1 MAVVVNSSGTRPL
14 GQRGVKRPAVLA
26 WLRLT
31 RAFQKVERAGN
42 EQMRDYGLSMA
53 QFEVLA
59 HVGAVE
65 GLTQTDLADSLLVT
79 KGNICQLLD
88 RMECA
93 GLLARRQ
100 EGRVNRLFLTD
111 KGRTLFQEVV
121 PLHEELIVQKLGVL
135 DSEEQSQLLTLL
147 RKLDHALE

>member
-1 MAVVVNSSGTRPL
+1 VGVHSSEPKPIGPWGLR
-14 GQRGVKRPAVLA
+14 RPAVLA
-26 WLRLT
+26 WLRLV

-53 QFEVLA
+53 QFDVLA
-59 HVGAVE
+59 HVGTVE
-65 GLTQTDLADSLLVT
+65 GVTQTELADSLLVT
-79 KGNICQLLD
+79 KGNVCQLLD

-111 KGRTLFQEVV
+111 KGRSLFQKVV
-121 PLHEELIVQKLGVL
+121 PVHEDLIAQKIGVL
-135 DSEEQSQLLTLL
+135 EPVEQSQLLALL
-147 RKLDHALE
+147 RKLDRALE